1 MRIISGIYGG
11 RQLHPPKNLPV
22 RPTTDF
28 AKTGLFNIL
37 QHRYNFHRLHVLDL
51 YAGTGALTYEFIS
64 RGVDT
69 ITAVDKHPGCIRYI
83 RETLQLLQAPATC
96 QAVNSDALRYLTS
109 CRNPF
114 DIIIA
119 DAPYAE
125 TPAKELCRLVF
136 ENHLVR
142 PGGLLIIEHE
152 SRSPLVG
159 LEHLQETRKYGNV
172 SFSFF
177 GNP

>member
-28 AKTGLFNIL
+28 AKTGLFNVL
-37 QHRYNFHRLHVLDL
+37 SHRYNFKKLKVLDL
-51 YAGTGALTYEFIS
+51 YAGTGALTYEFAS
-64 RGVDT
+64 RGSTEV
-69 ITAVDKHPGCIRYI
+69 TAVDKHPGCIRYI
-83 RETLQLLQAPATC
+83 RETLRLLQVAPGI
-96 QAVNSDALRYLTS
+96 QAINADALRFLKNCNQQY
-109 CRNPF
+109 

-125 TPAKELCRLVF
+125 TPAAALTELVF
-136 ENHLVR
+136 GLTLLR

-152 SRSPLVG
+152 SRQPLNEVPY
-159 LEHLQETRKYGNV
+159 LLETRKYGNV

-177 GNP
+177 GTS